1 VIAVPKELLRRYAA
15 PSPRYTSYPAVMHWQ
30 SAPTEAEWLA
40 QLAAAVAP
48 VDATCSIYAHIPFCL
63 SQCTFC
69 GCSMRLV
76 RNHGFA
82 ETYTDLLLKEF
93 ALLRERT
100 GNAQLT
106 VAELYLGGGTPT
118 YLPAETLD
126 RLLDDLLSAV
136 GVANDADL
144 CIEVDPRYTS
154 RAQLQVLRNH
164 GFNRISV
171 GVQDFDPRVL
181 EIINRVQS
189 EEEVRTVID
198 AARELG
204 FSNVSIDLI
213 FGLPL
218 QTADSLSRTLDTAHT
233 LNADRVILLPYAHV
247 PWIKQSQ
254 RRYTEADLPDAELR
268 QEMFLLGRKKLGDA
282 GFVEIGIDQYARAS
296 DPLAKALKNSTLTRR
311 FMGFGHKST
320 KALIGLGA
328 SALADASTCYVQNEK
343 STQRYEAH
351 LAAGELPLQRGHMLT
366 AEEQSIRTLLWSLMC
381 NSPVTLSGLTDNAT
395 SARSAV
401 GDQQN
406 ASVTALAAD
415 GLVTLTGQ
423 SIAVTPL
430 GRAFLRQI
438 CATLDPLNR

>member
-1 VIAVPKELLRRYAA
+1 VIAVPKELLRKYAA

-30 SAPTEAEWLA
+30 NAPTEAEWLGE
-40 QLAAAVAP
+40 LAAAVAP
-48 VDATCSIYAHIPFCL
+48 VDATCSIYTHIPFCL

-76 RNHGFA
+76 RNHAFA
-82 ETYTDLLLKEF
+82 ESYTSLLLQEF
-93 ALLRERT
+93 ALLRERA
-100 GNAQLT
+100 GKPQLT

-126 RLLDDLLSAV
+126 RLLDGLLGSVRVTA
-136 GVANDADL
+136 DADL

-154 RAQLQVLRNH
+154 RAQLQVLRKH

-189 EEEVRTVID
+189 EDEVRTVIET
-198 AARELG
+198 ARELG

-218 QTADSLSRTLDTAHT
+218 QTTDSLNRTLDTAHT
-233 LNADRVILLPYAHV
+233 LQADRVVFLPYAHV

-268 QEMFLLGRKKLGDA
+268 QEMFLLGRKHLGDA
-282 GFVEIGIDQYARAS
+282 SYVEIGIDQYARAD
-296 DPLAKALKNSTLTRR
+296 DPLALALKNGTLTRR
-311 FMGFGHKST
+311 FMGFGHKPT

-328 SALADASTCYVQNEK
+328 SALAGAGTRYVQNEK
-343 STQRYEAH
+343 STQRYEARVT
-351 LAAGELPLQRGHMLT
+351 AGELPLQRGHVLN
-366 AEEQSIRTLLWSLMC
+366 AEEQAIRTMLWGLMC
-381 NSPVTLSGLTDNAT
+381 NSKARLDVAPTHAAWAGQVNARIQSLT
-395 SARSAV
+395 
-401 GDQQN
+401 
-406 ASVTALAAD
+406 AD
-415 GLVTLTGQ
+415 GLITHEGQ
-423 SIAVTPL
+423 NIAVTPL

-438 CATLDPLNR
+438 CATLDPANP

>member
-1 VIAVPKELLRRYAA
+1 VIAVPKELLRKYAA
-15 PSPRYTSYPAVMHWQ
+15 PSPRYTSYPAVMHWHN
-30 SAPTEAEWLA
+30 APTEVEWLA
-40 QLAAAVAP
+40 QLVAAVAP
-48 VDATCSIYAHIPFCL
+48 IDATCSIYAHVPFCL

-76 RNHGFA
+76 RNHAFA

-93 ALLRERT
+93 ALLRERA
-100 GNAQLT
+100 GNPQLT

-126 RLLDDLLSAV
+126 RLLDGLLGSV
-136 GVANDADL
+136 RVASDADL

-154 RAQLQVLRNH
+154 RAQLQVLRRH

-189 EEEVRTVID
+189 ENEVRTVIET
-198 AARELG
+198 ARELG
-204 FSNVSIDLI
+204 FSHVSIDLI

-218 QTADSLSRTLDTAHT
+218 QTTDSLNRTLDTAHT
-233 LNADRVILLPYAHV
+233 LNADRIVFLPYAHV

-268 QEMFLLGRKKLGDA
+268 QEMFLLGRKQLGDA
-282 GFVEIGIDQYARAS
+282 GYAEIGIDQYARAG
-296 DPLAKALKNSTLTRR
+296 DALALALKNGTLTRR
-311 FMGFGHKST
+311 FMGFGTQPT

-343 STQRYEAH
+343 STQRYEARVT
-351 LAAGELPLQRGHMLT
+351 AGELPLQRGHVLT
-366 AEEQSIRTLLWSLMC
+366 TEEQSIRALLWSLLC
-381 NSPVTLSGLTDNAT
+381 SAT
-395 SARSAV
+395 AALDRTQAPAAWASQLYARI
-401 GDQQN
+401 QP
-406 ASVTALAAD
+406 LAAD
-415 GLVTLTGQ
+415 GLVTLTGYN
-423 SIAVTPL
+423 IAVTPL

-438 CATLDPLNR
+438 CATLDPLTP